1 MRPHG
6 RWWKAG
12 VSMTPD
18 IFANY
23 FLASAGAG
31 GALIG
36 LLFVA
41 VSIHPEYTLGGDAH
55 PVRRGV
61 ASGAF
66 TALTNAFFV
75 SMSALIPLTN
85 VGGIAVVVGVLDV
98 IITLQLG
105 LDLLRRANSV
115 RAKSGRWGAV
125 ARVSATLVVSAAL
138 YGYEAAIGVDLLLH
152 PRDMGLT
159 LSLAELLL
167 GVYAVGLARA
177 WELLGGPGGMIARL
191 LNPLQDLED
200 MPQMSGASPS
210 DGGAHAAHVDARSTA
225 PTTTPRSP
233 GV

>member
-1 MRPHG
+1 
-6 RWWKAG
+6 
-12 VSMTPD
+12 MTPD

-75 SMSALIPLTN
+75 SMSALIPLAN
-85 VGGIAVVVGVLDV
+85 VGGVAVVVGVIDV
-98 IITLQLG
+98 LITAHLG
-105 LDLLRRANSV
+105 RDLLRRTW
-115 RAKSGRWGAV
+115 RARAAPARRSAM
-125 ARVSATLVVSAAL
+125 ARVTATLAISIAL
-138 YGYEAAIGVDLLLH
+138 YGYQVAIGVGMLLH
-152 PRDMGLT
+152 PRDVGLT

-177 WELLGGPGGMIARL
+177 WELLGGPGGVLARL
-191 LNPLQDLED
+191 LNPLQDLDDTPPTPDSSAADGAQAVKVEALPTD
-200 MPQMSGASPS
+200 PRSSGA
-210 DGGAHAAHVDARSTA
+210 
-225 PTTTPRSP
+225 
-233 GV
+233 

>member
-1 MRPHG
+1 
-6 RWWKAG
+6 
-12 VSMTPD
+12 MTPE

-41 VSIHPEYTLGGDAH
+41 VSIHPEYTLGGEAH

-85 VGGIAVVVGVLDV
+85 VGGIAVVVGVVDV
-98 IITLQLG
+98 LITVQLG
-105 LDLLRRANSV
+105 LDLLQRARIV
-115 RAKSGRWGAV
+115 RATSGRWGAMV
-125 ARVSATLVVSAAL
+125 RVTGTLLVSVAL
-138 YGYEAAIGVDLLLH
+138 YGYEGAIGVGLLLH
-152 PRDMGLT
+152 PRDLGLT

-191 LNPLQDLED
+191 LNPLQDLEEAQPSPD
-200 MPQMSGASPS
+200 ASAGARAP
-210 DGGAHAAHVDARSTA
+210 AVQVDARPTA
-225 PTTTPRSP
+225 PTTTPHSP
-233 GV
+233 GA

>member
-1 MRPHG
+1 
-6 RWWKAG
+6 
-12 VSMTPD
+12 MTPE

-85 VGGIAVVVGVLDV
+85 VGGIAIVVGVLDV
-98 IITLQLG
+98 IITVQLG
-105 LDLLRRANSV
+105 LDLLRRTRSAHA
-115 RAKSGRWGAV
+115 RSGRWGAV
-125 ARVSATLVVSAAL
+125 ARVTATLIVSVAL
-138 YGYEAAIGVDLLLH
+138 YGYEAAVGVGLLLH

-191 LNPLQDLED
+191 LNPLQDLEA
-200 MPQMSGASPS
+200 PPPTPGAAPA
-210 DGGAHAAHVDARSTA
+210 DEGARAVKVDAR
-225 PTTTPRSP
+225 PTNALTTDSRSP

>member
-1 MRPHG
+1 
-6 RWWKAG
+6 
-12 VSMTPD
+12 MTPE

-85 VGGIAVVVGVLDV
+85 VGGIAVVVGVVDV
-98 IITLQLG
+98 FITLQLG
-105 LDLLRRANSV
+105 LDLLQRARTV
-115 RAKSGRWGAV
+115 RAQSGRWGAMV
-125 ARVSATLVVSAAL
+125 RVIATLLVSVAL
-138 YGYEAAIGVDLLLH
+138 YGYEGIIGVGLLLH
-152 PRDMGLT
+152 PRDVGLT

-191 LNPLQDLED
+191 LNPLQDLEEA
-200 MPQMSGASPS
+200 PPTPGAAPA
-210 DGGAHAAHVDARSTA
+210 DERTHAVQVDARPTA

-233 GV
+233 GA